1 MGFLA
6 KVQWKYYQLKEKNTF
21 FKVKR
26 KLVGQRGEDLI
37 YEGMIYLIIMVSN
50 K

>member
-6 KVQWKYYQLKEKNTF
+6 KVQLKYYRLKEKIF

-37 YEGMIYLIIMVSN
+37 YEGMIYIN
-50 K
+50 YYGF